1 MKKFRE
7 LKEEVSTPPIG
18 VRSLYTKMY
27 AKHGGT
33 ASQVKDAQSKAY
45 SEVEKKHGKEM
56 RNSLETYHKKN
67 VNEEIDNKKHPF
79 VAVHAKKGT
88 HETHASTSYE
98 AAQNAAKHWK
108 MKNTAG
114 IDVYRSDKTHVGE
127 EYSHMNEAVKDK
139 FDIGEYDQEGDM
151 AKSDLRS
158 ILANAKRVHDMLE
171 DDDNLPEWVQAKIT
185 KAEDY
190 MSTVA
195 NYMEAEM
202 NEATSAYGRINA
214 RFKKLSGSSLEDTAA
229 KHRKEAERLQKEID
243 AQQAENERR
252 KAAMKTEEV
261 ELDEAFPKSTQYALV
276 HSSSKKIVAKGNKK
290 EMTKKVK
297 ELNAKE
303 KGSHYVGI
311 SYGSKVGDTFGEE
324 VEQIDELSKNTLK
337 SYAGK
342 VIDKT
347 RTMPQGEKKQKHLI
361 GLERSMD
368 KMKKEETELE
378 EKNEPT
384 NPELWSRAKAL
395 AKSKFDVYPSAYA
408 NGWASKWYKSKG
420 GSWRSVNEENYEV
433 TVMHTTKDG
442 DKGEHTHK
450 VMNADDSRHAKN
462 IALQKHEKMLKSKG
476 QEVRG
481 MGTTNAKMVEAKE
494 NDLPFTPDA
503 PKKKSVVVGKKP
515 EGYSIARQLARQ
527 AMQKQID
534 KMQKKPIKEE
544 SRKVK
549 IIKDAAKK
557 EKFES
562 EPIISKTVDD
572 KES

>member
-1 MKKFRE
+1 MVTVQKKSCMPPPQPEQKASNMKKFRE

-33 ASQVKDAQSKAY
+33 ASQAKDAQSKAY
-45 SEVEKKHGKEM
+45 AEVEKKHGKEM
-56 RNSLETYHKKN
+56 RNSLEAFHKKN
-67 VNEEIDNKKHPF
+67 MNEEMDNKKHPF

-261 ELDEAFPKSTQYALV
+261 ELEEE
-276 HSSSKKIVAKGNKK
+276 NK
-290 EMTKKVK
+290 
-297 ELNAKE
+297 
-303 KGSHYVGI
+303 
-311 SYGSKVGDTFGEE
+311 
-324 VEQIDELSKNTLK
+324 
-337 SYAGK
+337 
-342 VIDKT
+342 
-347 RTMPQGEKKQKHLI
+347 
-361 GLERSMD
+361 
-368 KMKKEETELE
+368 
-378 EKNEPT
+378 PT
-384 NPELWSRAKAL
+384 NPELWARAKSM

-408 NGWASKWYKSKG
+408 NGWAAKWYKSKG
-420 GSWRSVNEENYEV
+420 GGWRSVNEENYEV
-433 TVMHTTKDG
+433 TVMHTTQDG

-450 VMNADDSRHAKN
+450 VMNADDARHAKN
-462 IALQKHEKMLKSKG
+462 IALQKHEKMLNSKG
-476 QEVRG
+476 LEVRG
-481 MGTTNAKMVEAKE
+481 MGTKTAKVVEAKE
-494 NDLPFTPDA
+494 DNLPFTPDA

-515 EGYSIARQLARQ
+515 EGYSIARQLARR
-527 AMQKQID
+527 AMQSQIE
-534 KMQKKPIKEE
+534 KLKKPVKEE
-544 SRKVK
+544 THKAKIVK
-549 IIKDAAKK
+549 DIMKKKKDS
-557 EKFES
+557 S
-562 EPIISKTVDD
+562 ENAFQNEPELSSTLTKGF
-572 KES
+572 

>member
-7 LKEEVSTPPIG
+7 LKEETHTPPIG

-33 ASQVKDAQSKAY
+33 ASQAKDAQSKAY
-45 SEVEKKHGKEM
+45 AEVEKKHGKDM
-56 RNSLETYHKKN
+56 RNSLEAFHKKN
-67 VNEEIDNKKHPF
+67 MNEEMDNKKHPF

-171 DDDNLPEWVQAKIT
+171 DDDNLPEWVQSKIT

-261 ELDEAFPKSTQYALV
+261 ELDE
-276 HSSSKKIVAKGNKK
+276 
-290 EMTKKVK
+290 
-297 ELNAKE
+297 
-303 KGSHYVGI
+303 
-311 SYGSKVGDTFGEE
+311 
-324 VEQIDELSKNTLK
+324 LSKDTLK

-384 NPELWSRAKAL
+384 NPELWSRAKVSM

-408 NGWASKWYKSKG
+408 NGWAAKWYKSKG
-420 GSWRSVNEENYEV
+420 GGWRSVNEENYEV
-433 TVMHTTKDG
+433 TVMHTTQDG

-450 VMNADDSRHAKN
+450 ITNANDARHAKN
-462 IALQKHEKMLKSKG
+462 IALQKHEKMLNSKG
-476 QEVRG
+476 LEVRG
-481 MGTTNAKMVEAKE
+481 MGTKTAKVVEAKE

-527 AMQKQID
+527 AMQSQIEKLKKPVKEAEEKDLPFKSQTKTKQEVIPGKYGAGYSMARHLARQAMQKQIE
-534 KMQKKPIKEE
+534 KMQKKPMKEE
-544 SRKVK
+544 SNKAKIVK
-549 IIKDAAKK
+549 DIMKK
-557 EKFES
+557 KKNSS
-562 EPIISKTVDD
+562 ENAFQNEPELSSTLTKGF
-572 KES
+572 

>member
-33 ASQVKDAQSKAY
+33 VSQAKDAQSKAY
-45 SEVEKKHGKEM
+45 AEVEKKHGKEM
-56 RNSLETYHKKN
+56 RNSLEAYHKKN
-67 VNEEIDNKKHPF
+67 MNEEMDNKKHPF

-171 DDDNLPEWVQAKIT
+171 DDDNLPEWVQSKIT

-243 AQQAENERR
+243 AQKAENERR

-261 ELDEAFPKSTQYALV
+261 E
-276 HSSSKKIVAKGNKK
+276 
-290 EMTKKVK
+290 
-297 ELNAKE
+297 
-303 KGSHYVGI
+303 
-311 SYGSKVGDTFGEE
+311 
-324 VEQIDELSKNTLK
+324 QIDELSKDTLK

-450 VMNADDSRHAKN
+450 VTNADDARHAKN
-462 IALQKHEKMLKSKG
+462 IALQKHEKMLNSKG
-476 QEVRG
+476 LEVRG
-481 MGTTNAKMVEAKE
+481 MGTKTAKVVESKE

>member
-7 LKEEVSTPPIG
+7 L
-18 VRSLYTKMY
+18 
-27 AKHGGT
+27 
-33 ASQVKDAQSKAY
+33 
-45 SEVEKKHGKEM
+45 SEA
-56 RNSLETYHKKN
+56 
-67 VNEEIDNKKHPF
+67 I
-79 VAVHAKKGT
+79 
-88 HETHASTSYE
+88 
-98 AAQNAAKHWK
+98 
-108 MKNTAG
+108 
-114 IDVYRSDKTHVGE
+114 
-127 EYSHMNEAVKDK
+127 KDK
-139 FDIGEYDQEGDM
+139 YDEGEYDQEGDM

-158 ILANAKRVHDMLE
+158 IMANAKELHDMI
-171 DDDNLPEWVQAKIT
+171 DDADNLPEWCQNKIT
-185 KAEDY
+185 LAEDY
-190 MSTVA
+190 ISTVA
-195 NYMEAEM
+195 NYLTAEM
-202 NEATSAYGRINA
+202 N
-214 RFKKLSGSSLEDTAA
+214 
-229 KHRKEAERLQKEID
+229 
-243 AQQAENERR
+243 
-252 KAAMKTEEV
+252 EEV

-324 VEQIDELSKNTLK
+324 VEQIDELSKDTLK

-420 GSWRSVNEENYEV
+420 GGWR
-433 TVMHTTKDG
+433 TV
-442 DKGEHTHK
+442 
-450 VMNADDSRHAKN
+450 S
-462 IALQKHEKMLKSKG
+462 
-476 QEVRG
+476 
-481 MGTTNAKMVEAKE
+481 EAKDD
-494 NDLPFTPDA
+494 NLPFKPDE

-527 AMQKQID
+527 AMQSQIEKLKKPVKEAEEKDLPFKSQTKTKQEVIPGKYGAGYSMARHLARQAMQKQIE
-534 KMQKKPIKEE
+534 KMQKKPMKEE
-544 SRKVK
+544 SNKAKIVK
-549 IIKDAAKK
+549 DIMKKKKDS
-557 EKFES
+557 S
-562 EPIISKTVDD
+562 ENAFQNEPELSSTLTKGF
-572 KES
+572 

>member
-1 MKKFRE
+1 
-7 LKEEVSTPPIG
+7 
-18 VRSLYTKMY
+18 
-27 AKHGGT
+27 
-33 ASQVKDAQSKAY
+33 
-45 SEVEKKHGKEM
+45 
-56 RNSLETYHKKN
+56 
-67 VNEEIDNKKHPF
+67 
-79 VAVHAKKGT
+79 
-88 HETHASTSYE
+88 
-98 AAQNAAKHWK
+98 
-108 MKNTAG
+108 
-114 IDVYRSDKTHVGE
+114 
-127 EYSHMNEAVKDK
+127 
-139 FDIGEYDQEGDM
+139 
-151 AKSDLRS
+151 
-158 ILANAKRVHDMLE
+158 
-171 DDDNLPEWVQAKIT
+171 
-185 KAEDY
+185 
-190 MSTVA
+190 VA

-243 AQQAENERR
+243 AQKAENERR

-261 ELDEAFPKSTQYALV
+261 E
-276 HSSSKKIVAKGNKK
+276 
-290 EMTKKVK
+290 
-297 ELNAKE
+297 
-303 KGSHYVGI
+303 
-311 SYGSKVGDTFGEE
+311 
-324 VEQIDELSKNTLK
+324 QIDELSKDTLK

-408 NGWASKWYKSKG
+408 NGWAAKWYKSKG
-420 GSWRSVNEENYEV
+420 GGWRSVNEENYEV
-433 TVMHTTKDG
+433 TVMHTTQDG

-450 VMNADDSRHAKN
+450 ITNANDARHAKN
-462 IALQKHEKMLKSKG
+462 IALQKHEKMLNSKG
-476 QEVRG
+476 LEVRG
-481 MGTTNAKMVEAKE
+481 MGTKTAKVVESKE